1 MRNFWRLPYFAHQ
14 TQILQISIC
23 RASRTPRAIR
33 LISLILRSAA
43 HSVIPIFRS
52 AAKGSDRR
60 DLMENLGLTF
70 KLILTDTLCSG
81 IESTFLCCA
90 NAQYQRPP
98 AAILRRKLVTIGS
111 GHESNHRSLEYIGT
125 TKGYQAL
132 FRRFNGPGSITK
144 LPCNDV
150 GFTLVKWR
158 LGTLSP

>member
-1 MRNFWRLPYFAHQ
+1 MLH
-14 TQILQISIC
+14 TQLLQS
-23 RASRTPRAIR
+23 SDQQPRALTAGVSWR
-33 LISLILRSAA
+33 
-43 HSVIPIFRS
+43 IPV
-52 AAKGSDRR
+52 
-60 DLMENLGLTF
+60 LTF

-132 FRRFNGPGSITK
+132 FWRFNGPGSITK
-144 LPCNDV
+144 LPCHPGSCIGDHPYKLTIQSV
-150 GFTLVKWR
+150 LQDPVP
-158 LGTLSP
+158 GTRGVRYLFG